1 MQVIINQ
8 QETELQASTLTGLV
22 NELKLPDVGIA
33 IAVNQ
38 QIIPRNVWDSSQL
51 NQNDQIT
58 IIRATRGG

>member
-8 QETELQASTLTGLV
+8 QETELQVSTLTGMV
-22 NELKLPDVGIA
+22 AELNLPDVGIA

-38 QIIPRNVWDSSQL
+38 QIIPRNAWGSTQL
-51 NQNDQIT
+51 TQNDVIT

>member
-22 NELKLPDVGIA
+22 NELQLPDVGIA

-38 QIIPRNVWDSSQL
+38 QIIPRNVWDSLQL

>member
-22 NELKLPDVGIA
+22 NELQLPYVGIA

-38 QIIPRNVWDSSQL
+38 QIIPRNIWDSSQL

>member
-8 QETELQASTLTGLV
+8 QETELQTSTLSGLV
-22 NELKLPDVGIA
+22 NELQLPDVGIA

-38 QIIPRNVWDSSQL
+38 QIIPRQL
-51 NQNDQIT
+51 WESTQLIQNDHIT